1 MDALPEARR
10 IVDDHIGEGP
20 IALPELK
27 ESLERRVGLAPE
39 QAVDTALA
47 VLREY
52 LRAGRIQVYRGR
64 YLDDPAV
71 VADAEAHRLLEQRSA
86 YVYGDGDE
94 IRTWFSVPGRD
105 SS

>member
-10 IVDDHIGEGP
+10 IVADHIGEGP

-27 ESLERRVGLAPE
+27 ESLERLLGLTPE
-39 QAVDTALA
+39 QAVDTAQA
-47 VLREY
+47 ALREY
-52 LRAGRIQVYRGR
+52 LNAGRIQVYRGR
-64 YLDDPAV
+64 YLDDPV
-71 VADAEAHRLLEQRSA
+71 LVPDAEAQLLLEERSA
-86 YVYGDGDE
+86 YVYGDADE